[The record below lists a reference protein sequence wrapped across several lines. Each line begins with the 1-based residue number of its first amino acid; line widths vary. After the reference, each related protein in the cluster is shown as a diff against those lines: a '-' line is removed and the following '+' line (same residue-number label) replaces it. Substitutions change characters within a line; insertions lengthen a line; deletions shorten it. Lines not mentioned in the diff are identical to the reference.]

1 MLRDWRQWSGA
12 KGHGCPCACQAWPM
26 WYLRALS
33 VARKGR
39 KTRNRATTSHEPGRV
54 NRVNRLHLRIAH
66 KLQRKTC
73 AGETIFRTLP
83 VNHHRIITANWSR
96 GRHGCGSVANVARRN
111 WASWSAYKHV
121 LCGFATPTDPL
132 NSAFGLPL
140 QTCPVWPAL
149 GALHPP
155 FRSAM
160 YD

>member
-1 MLRDWRQWSGA
+1 MAARVPA
-12 KGHGCPCACQAWPM
+12 KRGQCGTSRHCPLQEKAAKLGTAPPP
-26 WYLRALS
+26 A
-33 VARKGR
+33 
-39 KTRNRATTSHEPGRV
+39 TNRGVSTVSTV
-54 NRVNRLHLRIAH
+54 HLRIAH

-73 AGETIFRTLP
+73 AGETIFQTLP

-96 GRHGCGSVANVARRN
+96 GRHGCGSVANVARRI

-140 QTCPVWPAL
+140 QACPVWLAL

-160 YD
+160 CD